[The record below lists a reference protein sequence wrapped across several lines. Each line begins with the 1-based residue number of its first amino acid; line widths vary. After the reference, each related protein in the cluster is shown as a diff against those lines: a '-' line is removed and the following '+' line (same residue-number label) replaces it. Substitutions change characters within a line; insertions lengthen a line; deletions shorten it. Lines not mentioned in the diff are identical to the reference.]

1 MLGFET
7 VDVFTATRFAGNPLA
22 VVFGGES
29 LAPGQMQSIA
39 AEFNL
44 SETAF
49 VLPPPRPDV
58 TATVRI
64 FTPRA
69 ELPFAGHPNVG
80 TAFVVA
86 RRGEVFGAPVGDAAV
101 FAEQAGDVALTITR
115 RDGVVSGAELEAPQ
129 TFATGPA
136 VDGAAVAA
144 CCALAPGDLVTT
156 NHAPGIGSCGVPFV
170 FAEVASRAALRR
182 ASGVAAAFSA
192 HIARDLAAGIYL
204 YTRDSDAGAD
214 IDARMF
220 APLHGI
226 AEDPATGSATVALGA
241 YLGVLA
247 GGDGESRLTVRQ
259 GVDMGRPSMMHVR
272 ARTRAGRPQR
282 VWIGGGCVAV
292 MGGQLDAGG

>member
-7 VDVFTATRFAGNPLA
+7 VDVFTAIRFGGNPLA
-22 VVFGGES
+22 VVFDGETLS
-29 LAPGQMQSIA
+29 PGQMQSIA

-144 CCALAPGDLVTT
+144 CCALASGDLVTT
-156 NHAPGIGSCGVPFV
+156 NHAPGIGSCGIPFV

-182 ASGVAAAFSA
+182 ASGVVAAFAA

-204 YTRDSDAGAD
+204 YTRDSDARAD

-220 APLHGI
+220 APVHGI

-247 GGDGESRLTVRQ
+247 GGDGETRLKCVKAQQEAQAEKHHRKGQRRALNQSRR
-259 GVDMGRPSMMHVR
+259 
-272 ARTRAGRPQR
+272 
-282 VWIGGGCVAV
+282 
-292 MGGQLDAGG
+292 

>member
-86 RRGEVFGAPVGDAAV
+86 RRGG
-101 FAEQAGDVALTITR
+101 QH
-115 RDGVVSGAELEAPQ
+115 
-129 TFATGPA
+129 
-136 VDGAAVAA
+136 
-144 CCALAPGDLVTT
+144 LVKKSKCLPKLIKSIIK
-156 NHAPGIGSCGVPFV
+156 HGKGGFSC
-170 FAEVASRAALRR
+170 LQ
-182 ASGVAAAFSA
+182 
-192 HIARDLAAGIYL
+192 IQ
-204 YTRDSDAGAD
+204 
-214 IDARMF
+214 
-220 APLHGI
+220 
-226 AEDPATGSATVALGA
+226 
-241 YLGVLA
+241 
-247 GGDGESRLTVRQ
+247 ES
-259 GVDMGRPSMMHVR
+259 
-272 ARTRAGRPQR
+272 
-282 VWIGGGCVAV
+282 
-292 MGGQLDAGG
+292 